1 MSARIS
7 IDRTERKALDQAKV
21 WLRRGRVA
29 VAVEILADAA
39 RVIATRK
46 DVTT

>member
-1 MSARIS
+1 MTAAQV
-7 IDRTERKALDQAKV
+7 ERRAIDQALV
-21 WLRRGRVA
+21 WLRRGRVN

-46 DVTT
+46 DVTS